1 MKAILKLDRQII
13 YWIQRHRNKVLD
25 KIFAFIT
32 YLGDNGFIWL
42 LYAIFFIIAGEGQT
56 GETMITGLAISTIF
70 CLVLIKRFAKRKR
83 PCDHDKDHVLTIRRP
98 SGHSFPSAHS
108 SAAFSVA
115 GVIYFMAPAFA
126 LPAIVLA
133 VLIAFS
139 RVYLFVH
146 YPSDVIAGSVMGISF
161 AALAVMVV
169 ERVLAL

>member
-1 MKAILKLDRQII
+1 MKIIVRLDRKII
-13 YWIQRHRNKVLD
+13 YWIQRHRNKIFD

-42 LYAIFFIIAGEGQT
+42 LYAIFFIMFGHGYT

-70 CLVLIKRFAKRKR
+70 CLVLVKRFAKRKR
-83 PCDHDKDHVLTIRRP
+83 PCDLDQDHVLTIRRP

-126 LPAIVLA
+126 LPAIIIA
-133 VLIAFS
+133 ILIAFS

-146 YPSDVIAGSVMGISF
+146 YPSDVVAGCVMGISF
-161 AALAVMVV
+161 ASLAVLVV